1 MAVKALLTVS
11 GTVEVNYPDATT
23 LGSADAMVPDQLAA
37 DIRAKVLTISGVSS
51 AMIRCGIIDV
61 MEVTT

>member
-11 GTVEVNYPDATT
+11 GTVEINYPDTTT
-23 LGSADAMVPDQLAA
+23 LGSADSMIPDQLAA
-37 DIRAKVLTISGVSS
+37 EIKAKALTISGVSS
-51 AMIRCGIIDV
+51 ATIRCGIIDV

>member
-1 MAVKALLTVS
+1 MVVKALLTVS
-11 GTVEVNYPDATT
+11 GTVEITYPDATT
-23 LGSADAMVPDQLAA
+23 LGSADAMVPDQLAT
-37 DIRAKVLTISGVSS
+37 DIREKVLTISGVSS